1 MGYKSLESTVEQ
13 LQPCYTKDVILAA
26 RNTPSA
32 SRRVWIVVE
41 GSDDI
46 KIYEKFFNPD
56 RTKVLPSTTSTGRRG
71 CACLEQI
78 VTELLAVDATILVL
92 GIRDR
97 DYTQFQNP
105 PYTFP
110 PSVFVTDYRD
120 IEMTMLATRSVI
132 SALARWNRGFVTA
145 LRRCRPV
152 ARHIGHMRICND
164 LYSLGCNFKKMI
176 KVSQVWDQGNQEFVS
191 NWQYL
196 LLQLFCS
203 SCKRSFSQQDFD
215 TVKSLYDLDKKHDL
229 FICQGHDMLRLL
241 PSVMPQ
247 NDRIRERI
255 VDAYSQ
261 KDFCRSQLYS
271 DISAWAN
278 GHHVQNLWA

>member
-152 ARHIGHMRICND
+152 ARHMGYMRICNY
-164 LYSLGCNFKKMI
+164 LGKLGCNFKK
-176 KVSQVWDQGNQEFVS
+176 KVKVASVWDKSNKAFVPD
-191 NWQYL
+191 WEEC
-196 LLQLFCS
+196 LLQLFLGNCP
-203 SCKRSFSQQDFD
+203 KSFSQQDFN
-215 TVKSLYDLDKKHDL
+215 TLKCKLAQEHDL
-229 FICQGHDMLRLL
+229 YICQGHDMLRLL